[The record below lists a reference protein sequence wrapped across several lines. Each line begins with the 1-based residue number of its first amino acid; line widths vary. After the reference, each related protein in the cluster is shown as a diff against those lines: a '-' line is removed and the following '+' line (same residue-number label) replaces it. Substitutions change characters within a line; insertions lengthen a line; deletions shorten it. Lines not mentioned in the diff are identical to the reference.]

1 MNSSM
6 EKSETVQACEFQD
19 NLKILR
25 EIGFFSQ
32 FPMETLKVLAYL
44 CTRETFKT
52 GEYLFKQH
60 DDDASAFYIAEGSTE
75 LLRENDDESLFI
87 RDFSSGEFVGSLA
100 LVARLR
106 RLFSMRA
113 KEPVTCLVITREKFT
128 LTIDQFPDLL
138 PKLTQNLVDGIHA
151 WEEKQFSIHSDHCE
165 TFREIT
171 GVTLI

>member
-6 EKSETVQACEFQD
+6 EKNDTLQACEFQD

-25 EIGFFSQ
+25 EIAFFSQ

-44 CTRETFKT
+44 CTRETFKA
-52 GEYLFKQH
+52 GEYLFKQQ
-60 DDDASAFYIAEGSTE
+60 DDDASAFYITEGTAE
-75 LLRENDDESLFI
+75 LLREGDDAPVHI
-87 RDFSSGEFVGSLA
+87 RDFPKGEFVGSLA

-128 LTIDQFPDLL
+128 LTMDQFPELF
-138 PKLTQNLVDGIHA
+138 PKITQNLVSGIHA
-151 WEEKQFSIHSDHCE
+151 WEEKHFAGHSEHCE
-165 TFREIT
+165 SFREIT